1 MPPRQ
6 RPFSRILIAN
16 RGEIAIRILQ
26 SCHELPQPPTTF
38 AIYTDN
44 DSTHISLGRPHHAIK
59 AAHGP
64 ASYMNV
70 DYLIG
75 LVKENQIDAVHPG
88 YGFLSESAEFS
99 RRMWSEAGC
108 VVVGPGWEV
117 LERTGDKLMAKALA
131 AECDVPVLK
140 AMERPTGSVDDVT
153 RFATSVGY
161 PLMIKAV
168 DGGGGRGIRLVK
180 GPDGL
185 ENAVQRC
192 VAESPSRLVF
202 AEQAAIDGYKH
213 IEVQILGD
221 GRGGVRHLWE
231 RDCSV
236 QRRFQKI
243 VEVAPAP
250 VQSRRVIAQVIDSAV
265 RMAGKLK
272 YLGLGTWEYLVN
284 VEQGKFFFLEINPR
298 LQVEHTITECITGVD
313 LVKEQ
318 LLLAQGLQK
327 PADTRLAE
335 LREADKAPPAA
346 SIQLRLCAEDPLS
359 GFSLSIGKVTD
370 AQFPS
375 GNGVRVDSHLS
386 RGGVVGSDFDNMMAK
401 IIVTAPNL
409 EECVAKARRALE
421 ETKVLG
427 VKTNLNLLKA
437 ILADTAF
444 AAGNADTSWLEKNLD
459 RLVPAGEQLASVT
472 EQRDTLLP
480 ALSLS
485 GNAQGSAIGGSSTL
499 FRKGDAWTLVLE
511 NPSDKQSSSSTPI
524 KPPAHHLSISR
535 VTRNE
540 FPAALIADIA
550 YTVPGSKTQSYRMTL
565 NSTTSSA
572 DAAASTHR
580 RGDPTKKTHIV
591 LPMSGKLV
599 EVLVDVGDEV
609 RENEVIAFVKQMK
622 MELEV
627 RSPRAGRVKWVIEME
642 NEEEGDDVAEGVLL
656 VELEDDQG
664 ESNAPKPEVRSRL

>member
-1 MPPRQ
+1 MPPPQ
-6 RPFSRILIAN
+6 RPISRILIAN

-44 DSTHISLGRPHHAIK
+44 DTTHISLGRPHHAIK

-64 ASYMNV
+64 ASYMNI

-99 RRMWSEAGC
+99 RRMWVEAGC

-140 AMERPTGSVDDVT
+140 AMGRPTGSVEDVR
-153 RFATSVGY
+153 RFAISVGY

-180 GPDGL
+180 DEASL
-185 ENAVQRC
+185 DNAVQRC

-202 AEQAAIDGYKH
+202 AEQAAVEGYKH
-213 IEVQILGD
+213 IEIQIVGD
-221 GRGGVRHLWE
+221 GRGGVKHLWE

-250 VQSRRVIAQVIDSAV
+250 VQDRRVIAQVIDSAV
-265 RMAGKLK
+265 RMATKLK

-284 VEQGKFFFLEINPR
+284 VQQMKFFFLEINPR

-313 LVKEQ
+313 LVKQQ
-318 LLLAQGLQK
+318 LFLAQGLQTE
-327 PADTRLAE
+327 ADARLGQW
-335 LREADKAPPAA
+335 RDADKAPPAA

-359 GFSLSIGKVTD
+359 NFSLSIGKVSD
-370 AQFPS
+370 IQFPS
-375 GNGVRVDSHLS
+375 GNGIRVDSHLS

-401 IIVTAPNL
+401 IIVTASTWG
-409 EECVAKARRALE
+409 ECVAKARRALE
-421 ETKVLG
+421 ETKVIG

-437 ILADTAF
+437 ILTDATF
-444 AAGNADTSWLEKNLD
+444 AAGHADTSWLEQQLD
-459 RLVPAGEQLASVT
+459 RLVPSGEQLAAAT
-472 EQRDTLLP
+472 ELLDTSLP

-485 GNAQGSAIGGSSTL
+485 SNGAGSAIGAASTL
-499 FRKGDAWTLVLE
+499 FRKGDAWTVLLE
-511 NPSDKQSSSSTPI
+511 NPADKPSSI

-540 FPAALIADIA
+540 FPTALVADIT
-550 YTVPGSKTQSYRMTL
+550 YTIPGSRTHSYKMTL

-572 DAAASTHR
+572 GATASTHR

-627 RSPRAGRVKWVIEME
+627 RSPRAGKVKWVIEME

-656 VELEDDQG
+656 MELEDDEDG
-664 ESNAPKPEVRSRL
+664 TKKPEVRSRL

>member
-1 MPPRQ
+1 MPPPQ
-6 RPFSRILIAN
+6 RPFSRILVAN

-26 SCHELPQPPTTF
+26 SCHELPDPPTTF
-38 AIYTDN
+38 AIYTDS
-44 DSTHISLGRPHHAIK
+44 DSTHVSLGRPHHAIK

-64 ASYMNV
+64 ASYTNI

-75 LVKENQIDAVHPG
+75 LVRDNHIDAVHPG
-88 YGFLSESAEFS
+88 YGFLSESAEFA
-99 RRMWSEAGC
+99 RRMWAEARC

-131 AECDVPVLK
+131 AECGVPVLT
-140 AMERPTGSVDDVT
+140 AMESPTGRVEDVR
-153 RFATSVGY
+153 RFAATVGY

-180 GPDGL
+180 GEDAL
-185 ENAVQRC
+185 DSAVQRC

-202 AEQAAIDGYKH
+202 AEQAAVEGYKH
-213 IEVQILGD
+213 IEVQIVGD
-221 GRGGVRHLWE
+221 GRGGVTHLWE

-250 VQSRRVIAQVIDSAV
+250 VSGQARTAVVAQVIDSAV
-265 RMAGKLK
+265 RMAARLQ

-284 VEQGKFFFLEINPR
+284 VQQRKFFFLEINPR

-313 LVKEQ
+313 LVKQQ
-318 LLLAQGLQK
+318 LLLAQGRPSTADLRLGELRA
-327 PADTRLAE
+327 ADTV
-335 LREADKAPPAA
+335 PPAA
-346 SIQLRLCAEDPLS
+346 SIQLRLCAEDPLA
-359 GFSLSIGKVTD
+359 GFSLSIGKVSD
-370 AQFPS
+370 VQFPS

-401 IIVTAPNL
+401 IIVTASTWA
-409 EECVAKARRALE
+409 ECVSKARRALE
-421 ETKVLG
+421 ETKVVG

-437 ILADTAF
+437 ILTDSTF
-444 AAGNADTSWLEKNLD
+444 AAGAADTSWLEQNLD
-459 RLVPAGEQLASVT
+459 RLVPVGEQLGSAT
-472 EQRDTLLP
+472 EQRDTSLP
-480 ALSLS
+480 SLSLS
-485 GNAQGSAIGGSSTL
+485 STAPGSAVGGASTL

-511 NPSDKQSSSSTPI
+511 NPSEKSSSGI
-524 KPPAHHLSISR
+524 KPPAHHLAISR

-540 FPAALIADIA
+540 FPTALVADIS
-550 YTVPGSKTQSYRMTL
+550 YTVPGSTPRAYKMTMT
-565 NSTTSSA
+565 STTSSA
-572 DAAASTHR
+572 GAAASTHR
-580 RGDPTKKTHIV
+580 RGDPSRNTHIV

-609 RENEVIAFVKQMK
+609 RENDVIAFVKQMK

-642 NEEEGDDVAEGVLL
+642 NEEEGDDVAEGTLL
-656 VELEDDQG
+656 VELEDEEQ
-664 ESNAPKPEVRSRL
+664 SQAKKPEVRSML